1 MSRFLLFGDIL
12 SLSEAKGTK
21 TRFLG
26 RRRSPLLLMYYTH
39 VVKARAST
47 NGRKSR
53 DFKIASSSNAI
64 EILSLSLSPSLR
76 KEKQKHTTLSLSLSL
91 SLSLRL
97 GFLSFVQ
104 RRCVLRATERE
115 VIWFAQG
122 VSSLSL
128 KSVSLVW
135 RELEFWKKKV
145 TNSMHLNT
153 KSELKKREIFQN
165 LLNCPTRT
173 PTVNEEAQ
181 RTLSCWHTLRVILI
195 LY

>member
-76 KEKQKHTTLSLSLSL
+76 KEKQKHTTLSLSLPL
-91 SLSLRL
+91 SLSLYVW
-97 GFLSFVQ
+97 GF
-104 RRCVLRATERE
+104 
-115 VIWFAQG
+115 
-122 VSSLSL
+122 SLSSKEGEFCAQQRERFYDLL
-128 KSVSLVW
+128 KAFRLSL
-135 RELEFWKKKV
+135 
-145 TNSMHLNT
+145 
-153 KSELKKREIFQN
+153 
-165 LLNCPTRT
+165 
-173 PTVNEEAQ
+173 
-181 RTLSCWHTLRVILI
+181 
-195 LY
+195 

>member
-91 SLSLRL
+91 SLYVW
-97 GFLSFVQ
+97 GF
-104 RRCVLRATERE
+104 
-115 VIWFAQG
+115 
-122 VSSLSL
+122 SLSSKEGEFCAQQRERFYDLL
-128 KSVSLVW
+128 KAFRLSL
-135 RELEFWKKKV
+135 
-145 TNSMHLNT
+145 
-153 KSELKKREIFQN
+153 
-165 LLNCPTRT
+165 
-173 PTVNEEAQ
+173 
-181 RTLSCWHTLRVILI
+181 
-195 LY
+195 

>member
-64 EILSLSLSPSLR
+64 EILSLSLSLR
-76 KEKQKHTTLSLSLSL
+76 KEKQKRTLSLSLYVWGFSL
-91 SLSLRL
+91 SSKEGAFCAQQRERLYDLLKAFRLSL
-97 GFLSFVQ
+97 
-104 RRCVLRATERE
+104 
-115 VIWFAQG
+115 
-122 VSSLSL
+122 
-128 KSVSLVW
+128 
-135 RELEFWKKKV
+135 
-145 TNSMHLNT
+145 
-153 KSELKKREIFQN
+153 
-165 LLNCPTRT
+165 
-173 PTVNEEAQ
+173 
-181 RTLSCWHTLRVILI
+181 
-195 LY
+195 